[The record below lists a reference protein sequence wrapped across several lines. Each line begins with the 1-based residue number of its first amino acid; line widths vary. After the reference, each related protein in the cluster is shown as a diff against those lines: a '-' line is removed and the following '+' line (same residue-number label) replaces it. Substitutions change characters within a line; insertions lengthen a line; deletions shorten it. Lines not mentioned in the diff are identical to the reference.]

1 MVISLFRVEL
11 SLPRWDGRWAH
22 QFPLPDSFIKP
33 KYKRCLR
40 HQDLLVS
47 CRHTEIDWTILLS
60 MHMDAAIKNL
70 QNSIMNVSLEK
81 YRAEFLIPALPW
93 WVPSPGES
101 TKGKVSSTF
110 SAKPCHRLQFTSLPS
125 FFTWIVEDVSKIG
138 SLGVILGVEPE
149 VSHFK
154 WQRDREPDKLE
165 TQRHATFMH
174 CLLHCDSANFQL
186 GSGLLSSI
194 VDPSQYLDRQT
205 EAWFLGCPNH
215 KSFQAV
221 RVQVFASSL
230 DGRLRLSEFS
240 VTCNWKW

>member
-60 MHMDAAIKNL
+60 MHTDAAIKNL

-125 FFTWIVEDVSKIG
+125 FFTWMVEDVSKNWVTRSDFG
-138 SLGVILGVEPE
+138 
-149 VSHFK
+149 
-154 WQRDREPDKLE
+154 RR
-165 TQRHATFMH
+165 
-174 CLLHCDSANFQL
+174 
-186 GSGLLSSI
+186 
-194 VDPSQYLDRQT
+194 
-205 EAWFLGCPNH
+205 AWGE
-215 KSFQAV
+215 SFQVAEGPWA
-221 RVQVFASSL
+221 RQIGDSETRYIHALSL
-230 DGRLRLSEFS
+230 ALRLSKLPIRLGLTQQHSRSKSIFR
-240 VTCNWKW
+240 